1 MSITSCQLMLASV
14 RFPIFSVFD
23 EGCVLFYTGMHSV
36 WDHVCK
42 WKKGSAHGQKPL
54 LWWREL
60 LHHPSGRGN
69 GLMGPVKPICPSQST
84 TVIVQPS
91 LLVLSSFAESSL
103 MIQIPSFLSLVLFF
117 SFTSALVFQTL
128 HLSQWEEEETGML
141 TLYPSS
147 LWPTVSSTSQL
158 LLMNI

>member
-1 MSITSCQLMLASV
+1 MLASV

-69 GLMGPVKPICPSQST
+69 GLMGPVKPINVFYVP
-84 TVIVQPS
+84 
-91 LLVLSSFAESSL
+91 LS
-103 MIQIPSFLSLVLFF
+103 F
-117 SFTSALVFQTL
+117 SVHHCHCAAVSALIVF
-128 HLSQWEEEETGML
+128 
-141 TLYPSS
+141 
-147 LWPTVSSTSQL
+147 
-158 LLMNI
+158 IC